1 MITLEEFLKR
11 WPGRVDQATKDEI
24 QLFIDT
30 VLDRSDDYERMVAKL
45 RATGKFK
52 SFFNDFGGANA
63 HRTTNMTNMTNILSS
78 KERAAYP
85 GDLYKTLLGIAQNGK
100 KPAGLAAAISDLLGK
115 ENPSLDIAGDATHTT
130 LLVPLEAL
138 LTRKAENVTTATAG
152 GFLVANDIGHQ
163 IEFALRSASVCI
175 RAGARVLPGL
185 RSDLTLGRE
194 TQEVTYDWLAELEEA
209 QPADSQYGVVH
220 LTPHRLAGLTSISTQ
235 LNAQAP
241 DTSAFVIESLT
252 RGIGAGF
259 DRAAIQGIGSAGEP
273 LGLFNRESVKTVT
286 FSGAATWAKA
296 VNFEKQISAA
306 NGDDDAITFLAEP
319 AVREK
324 WRTLERFSGG
334 GKALWE
340 DGNICAGR
348 SAYVTTNVPSTK
360 ICAGDFTKMIFAS
373 WGEGS
378 PVAVKV
384 DPFTAKKS
392 GKIEILVTLM
402 GDVGVLRE
410 EVFAI
415 STDSAIQ

>member
-1 MITLEEFLKR
+1 MITLEDFLKR
-11 WPGRVDQATKDEI
+11 WPERVDQTTKDEI

-30 VLDRSDDYERMVAKL
+30 VTDLSGDYEAFVSRL

-52 SFFNDFGGANA
+52 SIFGDFGANA
-63 HRTTNMTNMTNILSS
+63 HRTTNMNYIPTILSS

-100 KPAGLAAAISDLLGK
+100 KNAGLATAISDLLGK
-115 ENPSLDIAGDATHTT
+115 QNPSLDIGGDDATHTT

-138 LTRKAENVTTATAG
+138 LTRKAQNVTTATAG

-209 QPADSQYGVVH
+209 QLADSQYGVVN
-220 LTPHRLAGLTSISTQ
+220 LTPHRLAGLTSILTQ

-241 DTSAFVIESLT
+241 DLSAFVVESLT

-259 DRAAIQGIGSAGEP
+259 DRAAIQGIGAAGEP

-286 FSGAATWAKA
+286 FGGAATWAKA

-334 GKALWE
+334 GKAFWE

-348 SAYVTTNVPSTK
+348 SAYVTTDVPSTK

-378 PVAVKV
+378 PVAVIV

-392 GKIEILVTLM
+392 GKIEILVSLM

-410 EVFAI
+410 EVFCV

>member
-1 MITLEEFLKR
+1 MISLEDFLKR

-30 VLDRSDDYERMVAKL
+30 VGSMSDDYDAFVSRL

-52 SFFNDFGGANA
+52 SIFGDFGANA
-63 HRTTNMTNMTNILSS
+63 HRTTNMNYIPTILSS

-100 KPAGLAAAISDLLGK
+100 KNAGLATAISDLLGK
-115 ENPSLDIAGDATHTT
+115 QNPSLDIAGDTT

-138 LTRKAENVTTATAG
+138 LTRKAQNVTTATAG
-152 GFLVANDIGHQ
+152 GFLVANDIGKE
-163 IEFALRSASVCI
+163 IEFALRAASVCI

-209 QPADSQYGVVH
+209 QLADSEYGVVH
-220 LTPHRLAGLTSISTQ
+220 FAPHRLAGMTSISTQ

-241 DTSAFVIESLT
+241 DVSAFVVESLT
-252 RGIGAGF
+252 RGIGSGF
-259 DRAAIQGIGSAGEP
+259 DRAAIQGIGAAGEP
-273 LGLFNRESVKTVT
+273 LGLFNRSAVKTVT
-286 FSGAATWAKA
+286 FGGAATWAKA

-360 ICAGDFTKMIFAS
+360 ICAGDFTKMIFTT

-378 PVAVKV
+378 PVAVVV

-392 GKIEILVTLM
+392 GKIEILVSLM
-402 GDVGVLRE
+402 GDVGILRE

-415 STDSAIQ
+415 STDSAVQ

>member
-11 WPGRVDQATKDEI
+11 WPGRVDPALAYEI

-30 VLDRSDDYERMVAKL
+30 VLERSDDYERMVAKL
-45 RATGKFK
+45 RATRKFK
-52 SFFNDFGGANA
+52 LIFGDFGANA
-63 HRTTNMTNMTNILSS
+63 HRTTNMNYIPTILSS

-100 KPAGLAAAISDLLGK
+100 KTAGLATAISDLLGK
-115 ENPSLDIAGDATHTT
+115 QNPSLDIAGDTT

-138 LTRKAENVTTATAG
+138 LTRKAQNVTTATAG

-209 QPADSQYGVVH
+209 QLADSQYGVVN

-241 DTSAFVIESLT
+241 DLSAFVVESLT

-259 DRAAIQGIGSAGEP
+259 DRAAIQGIGAAGEP

-392 GKIEILVTLM
+392 GKIEILVSLM

-410 EVFAI
+410 EVFCI